1 MAALYPA
8 GRAPPLPPW
17 TSGMCLMEFLPAT
30 AEAVQAAV
38 DAAAAARSAR
48 HALFHAISGLAG
60 APLFCDTADWWWAV
74 LLLPVGSETVRQA
87 LALACR
93 LSSS

>member
-1 MAALYPA
+1 MAALHLT

-38 DAAAAARSAR
+38 DAASTARSAR

-60 APLFCDTADWWWAV
+60 APLFCDTAHWWWAG
-74 LLLPVGSETVRQA
+74 LPLLPVGAMRDRCHWCHA
-87 LALACR
+87 LGV
-93 LSSS
+93 